1 MKPISSNMFKLT
13 AISAMILSATS
24 ASAALYEIIEISPPS
39 SFESAYGVA
48 IQPGNIN
55 IADPEAK
62 KLGCFSSSANQAECK
77 NFRLAGETRRV
88 ATHDGQA
95 VDGVSYREEAPFGGD
110 MTFNAITSQRQFELY
125 CRSILG
131 YATCDTWASVHW
143 NEWDRERRANK
154 TPNATA
160 FIQDKNSEQS
170 TAVDADNTSD
180 THNIVINSLTSEA
193 KPIGIK
199 IAAGEVSAYR
209 RNSVQALGV
218 ATKTSTADNGDDN
231 WPQTRAWKTN
241 GTYTVG
247 SMAERAANN
256 LGGFY
261 TSKGAIWDEHG
272 NAHEIQWQSK
282 NNIQQN
288 RLAQASIRDFVIAKD
303 DDVNEHIYAV
313 GYNTF
318 YDDRNFMQA
327 SISKIARSDLDAYF
341 SSSDA
346 SEAKPNWETKTV
358 SGATVRENGT
368 SGDGIHAYSKLM
380 AVNDNLIAVGEAK
393 RSRAADGAFTNRL
406 FVVTA
411 LDNPK
416 AEFLTGELFF
426 AGAGGKVGA
435 INNFNEIVG
444 QIDTEE
450 TREVGGKPR
459 RKRGFIY
466 PYGTELQ
473 GSVPE
478 RQAIFNNRAWLLD
491 DLTNDG
497 NVTGHNNQYRILD
510 ATDINDAG
518 VISATALRC
527 IGGYDSTAH
536 NAQCGAGKGQEKTV
550 AVKLVPIAGKTHE
563 DISPR
568 GMDDLVVERNGA
580 GLGLWSLIL
589 GGLLWF
595 RRK

>member
-13 AISAMILSATS
+13 AISAMILSTTS
-24 ASAALYEIIEISPPS
+24 ASAALYQVIEIEPQTTFA
-39 SFESAYGVA
+39 FESVYGVA

-62 KLGCFSSSANQAECK
+62 KLGCFSTSADVTDCK
-77 NFRLAGETRRV
+77 DFRLAGETRRV

-95 VDGVSYREEAPFGGD
+95 VDGVSYREEVAFGLDVG
-110 MTFNAITSQRQFELY
+110 FNFIQNQRDFENY
-125 CRSILG
+125 CSRFLG
-131 YATCDTWASVHW
+131 YATCDTWASIHW
-143 NEWDRERRANK
+143 NEWDRERRGVT

-160 FIQDKNSEQS
+160 FIEGEQTPLTVS
-170 TAVDADNTSD
+170 GAGNE
-180 THNIVINSLTSEA
+180 NIVINSLTSDA
-193 KPIGIK
+193 KPKPIGIK
-199 IAAGEVSAYR
+199 IAAGDVSGFR
-209 RNSVQALGV
+209 RNSVQAIGIV
-218 ATKTSTADNGDDN
+218 DITTEPESK
-231 WPQTRAWKTN
+231 WPQTRAWKTD

-247 SMAERAANN
+247 SIANEATN
-256 LGGFY
+256 NQGNFY
-261 TSKGAIWDEHG
+261 TSKGAIWDNSGKMTEIPWPSE
-272 NAHEIQWQSK
+272 NANHS
-282 NNIQQN
+282 N
-288 RLAQASIRDFVIAKD
+288 RLAQGSIRDFVIDKD
-303 DDVNEHIYAV
+303 NNKLYAV

-318 YDDRNFMQA
+318 YSDQNLMQA
-327 SISKIARSDLDAYF
+327 SVSILKIEGDDTLSF
-341 SSSDA
+341 TNT
-346 SEAKPNWETKTV
+346 KPV
-358 SGATVRENGT
+358 AGATVRENGN
-368 SGDGIHAYSKLM
+368 SGDRIIYSHSLLT
-380 AVNDNLIAVGEAK
+380 AVNEHGIAIGEAK
-393 RSRAADGAFTNRL
+393 LSRAESGAYANRL
-406 FVVTA
+406 FVVPEIN
-411 LDNPK
+411 DPK
-416 AEFLTGELFF
+416 ANFLNGSIFF
-426 AGAGGKVGA
+426 AGAGGKAGA

-478 RQAIFNNRAWLLD
+478 RQDIFNNRAWLLD
-491 DLTNDG
+491 DLTNGSEFSD
-497 NVTGHNNQYRILD
+497 NNQYRII
-510 ATDINDAG
+510 AANDINDAG
-518 VISATALRC
+518 VIAATALKC
-527 IGGYDSTAH
+527 TGGYDSTAH

>member
-13 AISAMILSATS
+13 AISAMILSTTS
-24 ASAALYEIIEISPPS
+24 ASAALYQVIEVKPQTTFA
-39 SFESAYGVA
+39 FESVYGVA
-48 IQPGNIN
+48 IQPGNVAN
-55 IADPEAK
+55 DNP
-62 KLGCFSSSANQAECK
+62 LGCFADDGTTDCESSFK
-77 NFRLAGETRRV
+77 LAGETRLV
-88 ATHDGQA
+88 ATHAGQA
-95 VDGVSYREEAPFGGD
+95 IDGLSYREEAPFGIDNGFIYVQD
-110 MTFNAITSQRQFELY
+110 DERDFERY
-125 CRSILG
+125 CRTDLR
-131 YATCDTWASVHW
+131 YAICETWADIRW
-143 NEWDRERRANK
+143 NVWKKEINGDQ
-154 TPNATA
+154 TPNAIA
-160 FIQDKNSEQS
+160 FVEGQATPIDETKN
-170 TAVDADNTSD
+170 V
-180 THNIVINSLTSEA
+180 VVNSLTANAE
-193 KPIGIK
+193 PIGITLTP
-199 IAAGEVSAYR
+199 GDVTGSR
-209 RNSVQALGV
+209 RNSVKAIGIV
-218 ATKTSTADNGDDN
+218 DITTEPESN
-231 WPQTRAWKTN
+231 WPQTRAWKTD

-247 SMAERAANN
+247 SVARKATNN
-256 LGGFY
+256 EGNFY
-261 TSKGAIWDEHG
+261 TSKGAIWDSSGRMTEIPWPSN
-272 NAHEIQWQSK
+272 NANH
-282 NNIQQN
+282 NN
-288 RLAQASIRDFVIAKD
+288 RLAQGSLRDVTVKD
-303 DDVNEHIYAV
+303 GNIYAV

-327 SISKIARSDLDAYF
+327 SV
-341 SSSDA
+341 SSVKVGESNWIT
-346 SEAKPNWETKTV
+346 KPVT
-358 SGATVRENGT
+358 GATVRENGT
-368 SGDGIHAYSKLM
+368 GGDFIHSHSLLT
-380 AVNDNLIAVGEAK
+380 AVNEHGIAIGEAK
-393 RSRAADGAFTNRL
+393 LSRAESGAYANRL
-406 FVVTA
+406 FVVP
-411 LDNPK
+411 DINDPK
-416 AEFLTGELFF
+416 ANFLNGSLFF
-426 AGAGGKVGA
+426 AGAGGKAGA

-473 GSVPE
+473 GSVAE

-550 AVKLVPIAGKTHE
+550 AVKLVPIAIAGQTHE
-563 DISPR
+563 NISPR
-568 GMDDLVVERNGA
+568 GTDDLVVERNGA

>member
-13 AISAMILSATS
+13 AISAMILSTTS
-24 ASAALYEIIEISPPS
+24 ASAALYQVIEVKPQTTFA
-39 SFESAYGVA
+39 FESVYGVA

-55 IADPEAK
+55 ISDPEAK
-62 KLGCFSSSANQAECK
+62 KLGCFLASADETECK
-77 NFRLAGETRRV
+77 DFRLAGETRRV
-88 ATHDGQA
+88 ATHAGQA
-95 VDGVSYREEAPFGGD
+95 VDGVSYREEVPFSGD

-143 NEWDRERRANK
+143 NEWDKERRGN
-154 TPNATA
+154 TSPNATA
-160 FIQDKNSEQS
+160 FIEGEQTPLTVS
-170 TAVDADNTSD
+170 GAGNE
-180 THNIVINSLTSEA
+180 NIVINSLTSEA

-199 IAAGEVSAYR
+199 IAAGDVSGFR
-209 RNSVQALGV
+209 RNSVQAIGI
-218 ATKTSTADNGDDN
+218 TQNPENN
-231 WPQTRAWKTN
+231 WPQTRAWKTD

-247 SMAERAANN
+247 SVAREATNN
-256 LGGFY
+256 QGNFY
-261 TSKGAIWDEHG
+261 TSKGAIWDSLGKMTEIPWPSE
-272 NAHEIQWQSK
+272 NANHS
-282 NNIQQN
+282 N
-288 RLAQASIRDFVIAKD
+288 RLAQGSIRDFVIAKD

-466 PYGTELQ
+466 PYGTLEQ
-473 GSVPE
+473 GSVPD

-550 AVKLVPIAGKTHE
+550 AVKLVPIAIAGQTHE
-563 DISPR
+563 NISPR
-568 GMDDLVVERNGA
+568 GTDDLVVERNGA

>member
-55 IADPEAK
+55 NSDPEDE
-62 KLGCFSSSANQAECK
+62 KLGCFSSSANQTECLG
-77 NFRLAGETRRV
+77 FRLAGETRRV
-88 ATHDGQA
+88 NTHDGHA

-110 MTFNAITSQRQFELY
+110 MTFNSIRSQRDFELY
-125 CRSILG
+125 CRSFLG
-131 YATCDTWASVHW
+131 YATCNTWASVHW
-143 NEWDRERRANK
+143 NEWDKERRANK

-160 FIQDKNSEQS
+160 FIQDKDNSMVS
-170 TAVDADNTSD
+170 TAVDNFDNSD
-180 THNIVINSLTSEA
+180 THNVVINSLTSNAE
-193 KPIGIK
+193 PIGIK
-199 IAAGEVSAYR
+199 IAAGDVAGFR
-209 RNSVQALGV
+209 RNSVQALV
-218 ATKTSTADNGDDN
+218 ANTSINIDAGL
-231 WPQTRAWKTN
+231 QTRAWKTD

-247 SMAERAANN
+247 SLAREETNN
-256 LGGFY
+256 Y
-261 TSKGAIWDEHG
+261 TSKGAIWDKDG
-272 NAHEIQWQSK
+272 NVHEIPWETK
-282 NNIQQN
+282 NNVQQN
-288 RLAQASIRDFVIAKD
+288 RLAQASIRDFVVAGED
-303 DDVNEHIYAV
+303 LYAV

-327 SISKIARSDLDAYF
+327 SISKIEKSALDAYF
-341 SSSDA
+341 TQLTQPDA
-346 SEAKPNWETKTV
+346 NEVKPKWETKAV

-380 AVNDNLIAVGEAK
+380 AVNNNLIAVGEAK
-393 RSRAADGAFTNRL
+393 RSRAADGALTNRL
-406 FVVTA
+406 FVVTD

-450 TREVGGKPR
+450 SREAGGKPR

-466 PYGTELQ
+466 PYGTDELQ
-473 GSVPE
+473 GSFPD

-497 NVTGHNNQYRILD
+497 NVTGHNNNYRILD

-527 IGGYDSTAH
+527 TGGYDSTAH
-536 NAQCGAGKGQEKTV
+536 NALCGAGKGEIKTV
-550 AVKLVPIAGKTHE
+550 AVKLVPISGANSD
-563 DISPR
+563 DIRPR
-568 GMDDLVVERNGA
+568 ITTDFAVDRQGA
-580 GLGLWSLIL
+580 GLGFWSLIL

>member
-13 AISAMILSATS
+13 AISAMILSTTS
-24 ASAALYEIIEISPPS
+24 ASAALYQVIEIEPQTTFA
-39 SFESAYGVA
+39 FESVYGVA

-62 KLGCFSSSANQAECK
+62 KLGCFSTSADVTDCK
-77 NFRLAGETRRV
+77 DFRLAGETRRV

-95 VDGVSYREEAPFGGD
+95 VDGVSYREEVAFGLDVG
-110 MTFNAITSQRQFELY
+110 FNFIQNQRDFENY
-125 CRSILG
+125 CSRFLG
-131 YATCDTWASVHW
+131 YATCDTWASIHW
-143 NEWDRERRANK
+143 NEWDRERRGVT
-154 TPNATA
+154 TPNASA
-160 FIQDKNSEQS
+160 FIEGEQTPLTVS
-170 TAVDADNTSD
+170 GAGNE
-180 THNIVINSLTSEA
+180 NIVINSLTSDA
-193 KPIGIK
+193 KPKPIGIK
-199 IAAGEVSAYR
+199 IAAGDVSGFR
-209 RNSVQALGV
+209 RNSVQAIGIV
-218 ATKTSTADNGDDN
+218 DITTEPESK
-231 WPQTRAWKTN
+231 WPQTRAWKTD

-247 SMAERAANN
+247 SIANEATN
-256 LGGFY
+256 NQGNFY
-261 TSKGAIWDEHG
+261 TSKGAIWDNSGKMTEIPWPSE
-272 NAHEIQWQSK
+272 NANHS
-282 NNIQQN
+282 N
-288 RLAQASIRDFVIAKD
+288 RLAQGSIRDFVIDKD
-303 DDVNEHIYAV
+303 NNKLYAV

-318 YDDRNFMQA
+318 YSDQNLMQA
-327 SISKIARSDLDAYF
+327 SVSILKIEGDDTLSF
-341 SSSDA
+341 TNT
-346 SEAKPNWETKTV
+346 KPV
-358 SGATVRENGT
+358 AGATVRENGN
-368 SGDGIHAYSKLM
+368 SGDRIIYSHSLLT
-380 AVNDNLIAVGEAK
+380 AVNEHGIAIGEAK
-393 RSRAADGAFTNRL
+393 LSRAESGAYANRL
-406 FVVTA
+406 FVVPEIN
-411 LDNPK
+411 DPK
-416 AEFLTGELFF
+416 ANFLNGSIFF
-426 AGAGGKVGA
+426 AGAGGKAGA

-478 RQAIFNNRAWLLD
+478 RQDIFNNRAWLLD
-491 DLTNDG
+491 DLTNGSEFSD
-497 NVTGHNNQYRILD
+497 NNQYRII
-510 ATDINDAG
+510 AANDINDAG
-518 VISATALRC
+518 VIAATALKC
-527 IGGYDSTAH
+527 TGGYDSTAH